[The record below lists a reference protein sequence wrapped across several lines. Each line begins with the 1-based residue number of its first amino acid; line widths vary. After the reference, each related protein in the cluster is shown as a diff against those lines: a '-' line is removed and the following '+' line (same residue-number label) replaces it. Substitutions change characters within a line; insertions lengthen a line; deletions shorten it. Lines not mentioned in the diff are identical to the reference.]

1 MYKKSIPI
9 LIILLIS
16 TGFVIQTLFAQTP
29 SSIPWDQNEEVPE
42 QPRQIVLPKGDF
54 DPQDKMQEADILFA
68 KRKYNK
74 ARDIY
79 EIITYMSKGDTLV
92 KRAQFQLANCYYNM
106 RMYEDA
112 IFEFEQLLKMFPYSQ
127 YNQDVNYMIGMSW
140 YKLSYPPAY
149 DQTETIN
156 ALQQFESFLSQYP
169 DSPLYLEVQNLRDKC
184 INKILEKKYLNAH
197 IYYMMGYNN
206 AALMYLNEIFDENH
220 PGEIEEKALKLA
232 AKIYIKKKNW
242 DKLALVADH
251 CSTQYPNNPYIKK
264 INEYLITD

>member
-1 MYKKSIPI
+1 MLKKI
-9 LIILLIS
+9 LPLIVLLLVVAGLI
-16 TGFVIQTLFAQTP
+16 FQTLFAQSPTNV
-29 SSIPWDQNEEVPE
+29 PWDQDEDIPE
-42 QPRQIVLPKGDF
+42 QPRQIILPKGDF
-54 DPQDKMQEADILFA
+54 DPSQKMQEADKLFI

-92 KRAQFQLANCYYNM
+92 KRAQFQLANCYYKM

-112 IFEFEQLLKMFPYSQ
+112 IYEYEQLLRMFPYSQ
-127 YNQDVNYMIGMSW
+127 YNEEVNYKIGMSW

-156 ALQQFESFLSQYP
+156 ALRQFDSFLSQYP
-169 DSPLYLEVQNLRDKC
+169 NSPLQQEVKNLYGTC
-184 INKILEKKYLNAH
+184 INKLLEKKYFNAH

-220 PGEIEEKALKLA
+220 HGEIEEKSLKLA
-232 AKIYIKKKNW
+232 AKIYIKTKNW
-242 DKLALVADH
+242 NKLALVADRFV
-251 CSTQYPNNPYIKK
+251 SEYPNNPYIQK
-264 INEYLITD
+264 INKYLTD